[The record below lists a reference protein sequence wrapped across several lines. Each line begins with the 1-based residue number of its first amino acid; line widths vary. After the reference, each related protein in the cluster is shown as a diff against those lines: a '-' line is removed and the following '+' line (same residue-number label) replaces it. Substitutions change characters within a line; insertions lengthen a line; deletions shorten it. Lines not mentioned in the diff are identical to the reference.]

1 MTAWLIG
8 AVTLILVVLILG
20 RRSSKEFERKSEE
33 PKYQFL
39 ANIGVEPDAIKRR
52 ERKEEVHASSTPKKE
67 SKDEFHES

>member
-39 ANIGVEPDAIKRR
+39 ANIGVEPDTVETH
-52 ERKEEVHASSTPKKE
+52 ERKEEVHASSTAKNE
-67 SKDEFHES
+67 RKDEFHES